1 MIALTCAFLL
11 AQGCSTAAIEP
22 IRVEYVAASGLNAQ
36 AALSQINAYRRQHGL
51 KPLVL
56 DARLS
61 QAAAVQ
67 AQTQARRGA
76 IGHKG
81 PDGSRSMQRAAR
93 ANYHGYLSAEN
104 VASGQ
109 KSFSQALKGW
119 EGSPER
125 KRNLLL
131 PEAEAVGVAVS
142 YRGHRTYYTLVLGAG
157 G

>member
-11 AQGCSTAAIEP
+11 AQGSAAAAIEP
-22 IRVEYVAASGLNAQ
+22 IRVGYVASGLNAQ
-36 AALSQINAYRRQHGL
+36 AALRELNAYRRSHGL
-51 KPLVL
+51 RPLVL

-93 ANYHGYLSAEN
+93 ADYHGYLSAEN

-109 KSFSQALKGW
+109 KSFSQALRGW
-119 EGSPER
+119 EGSPEH

-131 PEAEAVGVAVS
+131 PD
-142 YRGHRTYYTLVLGAG
+142 G
-157 G
+157 GLWIAADS

>member
-1 MIALTCAFLL
+1 MRLNK
-11 AQGCSTAAIEP
+11 
-22 IRVEYVAASGLNAQ
+22 AAS
-36 AALSQINAYRRQHGL
+36 
-51 KPLVL
+51 
-56 DARLS
+56 
-61 QAAAVQ
+61 VQ
-67 AQTQARRGA
+67 AQMQARRGA

-93 ANYHGYLSAEN
+93 SNYHGYLSAEN

-109 KSFSQALKGW
+109 KSFSQALRGW
-119 EGSPER
+119 EGSPEH

-142 YRGHRTYYTLVLGAG
+142 YRGRRAYYTLVLGAG